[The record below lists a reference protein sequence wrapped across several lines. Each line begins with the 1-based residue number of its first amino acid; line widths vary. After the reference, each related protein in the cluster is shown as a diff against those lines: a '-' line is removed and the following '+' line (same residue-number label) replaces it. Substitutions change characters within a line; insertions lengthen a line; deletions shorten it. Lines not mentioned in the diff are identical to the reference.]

1 MVFTFPRKVFLV
13 KALDKKLKLFFI
25 FFLEVGER
33 VLTTF
38 KDVIQGFQLVVLVF
52 RGRLGFLLVLAA
64 CERMLL
70 RLLPIGSVNLFGLLL
85 HMQLYGSSWYRWVG
99 TGRCKEREV
108 LRPINMPLLIIE
120 AGLILILRTALFED
134 VLNQGDGVAD
144 SSFVSNCGIV
154 FEKALLLEF
163 EKLSGL
169 KNGLLGFEHHAVLH
183 LGLVPALNGPSS
195 LVLSLYFGIL
205 VEADVI
211 G

>member
-70 RLLPIGSVNLFGLLL
+70 RLLPNRSLNLFDLLWY
-85 HMQLYGSSWYRWVG
+85 MKFYGSSGYSWVG
-99 TGRCKEREV
+99 IGRCKE
-108 LRPINMPLLIIE
+108 
-120 AGLILILRTALFED
+120 
-134 VLNQGDGVAD
+134 
-144 SSFVSNCGIV
+144 
-154 FEKALLLEF
+154 
-163 EKLSGL
+163 
-169 KNGLLGFEHHAVLH
+169 
-183 LGLVPALNGPSS
+183 
-195 LVLSLYFGIL
+195 
-205 VEADVI
+205 
-211 G
+211 